1 MSLAGEIIA
10 GLRMLCT
17 ERQTATGSV
26 YLTES
31 EYASIDQAL
40 RELGYKDEGFSH
52 AGAEEWSESLRR
64 CLFGP

>member
-10 GLRMLCT
+10 GLRILCK
-17 ERQTATGSV
+17 ERQGGSV
-26 YLTES
+26 YLTDG

-40 RELGYKDEGFSH
+40 RELGYKDEGFSR

>member
-1 MSLAGEIIA
+1 MSLAAQIIA
-10 GLRMLCT
+10 GLQILCK
-17 ERQTATGSV
+17 ERQAVTGAMH
-26 YLTES
+26 LTDS